1 MWQKINSRKF
11 YELAKTAITNSDF
24 GFKDLQERSY
34 LKYWS
39 RLTIVKIENGV
50 KNYGKDLT

>member
-1 MWQKINSRKF
+1 MNSLKRQLPMVT
-11 YELAKTAITNSDF
+11 LALKN
-24 GFKDLQERSY
+24 LQERSY

-39 RLTIVKIENGV
+39 RLTIVKIENDD